1 MMIPT
6 IRRRLRHLLAHG
18 LLSLTIGCST
28 LPVPRPPPLQ
38 GAIDVASTSAD
49 VRPGTTGT
57 TGTTGTAATT
67 GNAAAGTA
75 AAATPDAAPPVRD
88 HAGGRWGGL
97 IGSIPPS
104 GVIIPFPIYKPITP
118 SPPQPPPPRIE
129 PAPEPVTVRHSHAD
143 VVTTVQPPTPATGA
157 LADFAGLP
165 RGAGAVSAPS
175 RVQRGDTFTVR
186 AIVGPG
192 GSAVLLE
199 KLRRLEG
206 SAPAPDLQF
215 AGRDSVKL
223 TRSMIAT
230 LYAPDMTVQPSAAQR
245 QSVDRVDGAL
255 WEWLVTANK
264 GGQYRL
270 MVEVTGELP
279 VRGGQDVHRFY
290 SWSQTLTVEVTA
302 ADWLGQ
308 HWQWLSGAV
317 LLPLAPV
324 LWKWW
329 RRQRA
334 PAPAVNWEG

>member
-1 MMIPT
+1 MIPT
-6 IRRRLRHLLAHG
+6 LRRNLRHLLAHG
-18 LLSLTIGCST
+18 LLWLATGCST
-28 LPVPRPPPLQ
+28 VPVPPAPPLQ
-38 GAIDVASTSAD
+38 GAIDLASTAAD
-49 VRPGTTGT
+49 ARPGTTGT
-57 TGTTGTAATT
+57 TGTTGTAAP
-67 GNAAAGTA
+67 GTA
-75 AAATPDAAPPVRD
+75 AAATPDGAPHVRD

-97 IGSIPPS
+97 LGAIRSPGSAGPDRPS
-104 GVIIPFPIYKPITP
+104 A
-118 SPPQPPPPRIE
+118 PPPPRIE
-129 PAPEPVTVRHSHAD
+129 PAHEPVTIQHSHAD
-143 VVTTVQPPTPATGA
+143 VVTTVQPPPTPATGV

-264 GGQYRL
+264 GGEYRL

-279 VRGGQDVHRFY
+279 ARGGHDVHRFY

-308 HWQWLSGAV
+308 HWQWFSGAV

-334 PAPAVNWEG
+334 PAPAVSWEG

>member
-6 IRRRLRHLLAHG
+6 LRRHLRHLLAHG
-18 LLSLTIGCST
+18 LLLLASGCLT
-28 LPVPRPPPLQ
+28 VPEPPRPPLQ
-38 GAIDVASTSAD
+38 GAIDIASTSAD
-49 VRPGTTGT
+49 ARPDTTGT
-57 TGTTGTAATT
+57 TGATGTAATT
-67 GNAAAGTA
+67 GTTATGTA
-75 AAATPDAAPPVRD
+75 AAATPDGAPPVRD

-97 IGSIPPS
+97 LGAIRSPGSSGPDLPSLRPP
-104 GVIIPFPIYKPITP
+104 
-118 SPPQPPPPRIE
+118 PPPPRIE
-129 PAPEPVTVRHSHAD
+129 PAPEPVTVQHSRAD
-143 VVTTVQPPTPATGA
+143 VVTTVQPAPAPPTDA

-175 RVQRGDTFTVR
+175 RVRRGDTFAVR
-186 AIVGPG
+186 AMVGPG
-192 GSAVLLE
+192 ASVALLE
-199 KLRRLEG
+199 KLRRVEG
-206 SAPAPDLQF
+206 GTAPPGLQF
-215 AGRDSVKL
+215 AGRDNVKL

-264 GGQYRL
+264 SGEYRL

-279 VRGGQDVHRFY
+279 GRGGQDVHRFY
-290 SWSQTLTVEVTA
+290 SWSQALTVEVTA

-317 LLPLAPV
+317 LFPLAPV
-324 LWKWW
+324 VWKWW

-334 PAPAVNWEG
+334 PAPAINWDG

>member
-1 MMIPT
+1 
-6 IRRRLRHLLAHG
+6 
-18 LLSLTIGCST
+18 
-28 LPVPRPPPLQ
+28 
-38 GAIDVASTSAD
+38 
-49 VRPGTTGT
+49 
-57 TGTTGTAATT
+57 
-67 GNAAAGTA
+67 
-75 AAATPDAAPPVRD
+75 
-88 HAGGRWGGL
+88 
-97 IGSIPPS
+97 
-104 GVIIPFPIYKPITP
+104 
-118 SPPQPPPPRIE
+118 
-129 PAPEPVTVRHSHAD
+129 
-143 VVTTVQPPTPATGA
+143 
-157 LADFAGLP
+157 FAGLP

-175 RVQRGDTFTVR
+175 RVRRGDTFTVR

-255 WEWLVTANK
+255 WEWLVTADK
-264 GGQYRL
+264 GGEYRL

-317 LLPLAPV
+317 LLPLVPV

-334 PAPAVNWEG
+334 PAPAVSWEG